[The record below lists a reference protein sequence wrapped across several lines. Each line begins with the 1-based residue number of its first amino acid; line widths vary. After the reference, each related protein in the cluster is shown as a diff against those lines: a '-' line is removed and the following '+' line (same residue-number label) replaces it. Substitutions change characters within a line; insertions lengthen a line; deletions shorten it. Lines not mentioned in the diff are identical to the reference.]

1 MFPLRDSEFIAE
13 KCVFECPILD
23 SAMIDQGQERDI
35 YMSSIDPIQAEQHD
49 KTQCI
54 HI

>member
-1 MFPLRDSEFIAE
+1 MPMYPRRDSEFISE

-35 YMSSIDPIQAEQHD
+35 AVQYKPDPI
-49 KTQCI
+49 
-54 HI
+54 